1 MTRDFVSQISGQD
14 KPSPNVPST
23 VTPTTNF
30 SNKLRSPPVPIN
42 NIEISQNSM
51 SLSTPCKDSAYAVNY
66 PSGDLSILFFC
77 SIWLF
82 LRNSK
87 CHFYIHTCWDILFYS
102 VPTPPGVSNQ
112 SNGYGL
118 HLNGNNFEYS
128 RRVIGATLDTISR
141 PRSRRYDMS
150 NPISYPSY

>member
-1 MTRDFVSQISGQD
+1 MIGDRHVFAVFAPYVSNVLVKSLTLTRDFVSQISGQD

-77 SIWLF
+77 SIRLI

-87 CHFYIHTCWDILFYS
+87 CHFYIHTC
-102 VPTPPGVSNQ
+102 
-112 SNGYGL
+112 
-118 HLNGNNFEYS
+118 
-128 RRVIGATLDTISR
+128 
-141 PRSRRYDMS
+141 
-150 NPISYPSY
+150 

>member
-1 MTRDFVSQISGQD
+1 MISDRHVFAVFAPYVSNVLMKSLALTCDFVSQISGQD

-51 SLSTPCKDSAYAVNY
+51 NISTPSRDSAYAVNY
-66 PSGDLSILFFC
+66 PSGDLFILFLC
-77 SIWLF
+77 SICFF

-87 CHFYIHTCWDILFYS
+87 CHFYIHTC
-102 VPTPPGVSNQ
+102 
-112 SNGYGL
+112 
-118 HLNGNNFEYS
+118 
-128 RRVIGATLDTISR
+128 
-141 PRSRRYDMS
+141 
-150 NPISYPSY
+150 